1 MKTKLITF
9 LSLSMLLASCAQD
22 ETRDE
27 VMPTAKQVTV
37 NENNT
42 SRISFTKIELIKE
55 SGPFHP
61 EALNTEE
68 SLKLEHNGSVYR
80 LIMQWDNNLVLYRE
94 RQGHKTVL
102 WHSNT
107 HRTDVVSP
115 RLVAQTD
122 GNLVIYSSNSIPANS
137 IPIWSADTTV
147 NYHVNSPHI
156 KMQLCSRTGTF
167 IPSGYRIKVI
177 LGGNNEERK
186 EIIVEDFY

>member
-1 MKTKLITF
+1 MKTKLMTF
-9 LSLSMLLASCAQD
+9 LSLSMLLSSCAQD

-27 VMPTAKQVTV
+27 VMPTAKQVAV

-42 SRISFTKIELIKE
+42 SRIGLTSVKFIKE

-61 EALNTEE
+61 QALNTEE
-68 SLKLEHNGSVYR
+68 SLTLEHNGSVYR
-80 LIMQWDNNLVLYRE
+80 LIMQMDNNLVLYRE
-94 RQGHKTVL
+94 RQGHRTVL

-107 HRTDVVSP
+107 HRTDVGGP

-122 GNLVIYSSNSIPANS
+122 GNLVIYSSNSIPVNS

-147 NYHVNSPHI
+147 NYHVDSPHI
-156 KMQLCSRTGTF
+156 KIQLYSRTGTF
-167 IPSGYRIKVI
+167 IPSGFRIKVI

-186 EIIVEDFY
+186 DIIVEDFY

>member
-1 MKTKLITF
+1 MKKKLITF

-68 SLKLEHNGSVYR
+68 SLTLEHNGSVYR

-107 HRTDVVSP
+107 HRIDVVSP

-156 KMQLCSRTGTF
+156 KMQLCSRTGAF